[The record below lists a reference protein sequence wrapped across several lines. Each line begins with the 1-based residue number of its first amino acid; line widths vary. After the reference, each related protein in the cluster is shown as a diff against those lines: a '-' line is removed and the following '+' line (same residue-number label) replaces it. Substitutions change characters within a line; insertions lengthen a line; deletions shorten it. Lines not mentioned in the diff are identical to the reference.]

1 MHFGQNCRRLLEQAS
16 QNNQVELRGRSRPA
30 CSEQDVLNAV
40 VSDTLQNEL
49 WTRNINEE
57 DRQALSATLRQ
68 CLLHT
73 PAIAGL
79 FNAKKG
85 AFEENRGEM
94 TILMAAALER
104 LPGIV
109 EFLRDIDDA
118 ARSHL
123 AQNYFEADPDE
134 MELLRE
140 IYNNHLAEERPEVSS
155 LFEQARSECA
165 ACLKSLQDDPV
176 VTLFENT
183 TSFVKEDVQS

>member
-1 MHFGQNCRRLLEQAS
+1 M
-16 QNNQVELRGRSRPA
+16 
-30 CSEQDVLNAV
+30 
-40 VSDTLQNEL
+40 
-49 WTRNINEE
+49 
-57 DRQALSATLRQ
+57 SATLRQ

-73 PAIAGL
+73 PAIARL

-85 AFEENRGEM
+85 TFEENRGEM

-104 LPGIV
+104 IPGII

-118 ARSHL
+118 ARSQL
-123 AQNYFEADPDE
+123 AQNYFEADPNE

-140 IYNNHLAEERPEVSS
+140 IYESHLAEERTEVSS

-165 ACLKSLQDDPV
+165 AYLKSLQDDPV
-176 VTLFENT
+176 IKSFEKT